1 MKQKVIAGFP
11 ATGKSYFKGYV
22 EGSCYAPQGY
32 CEDSDSSHFPK
43 DNFPDNYIKHIK
55 DLINKG
61 TDIIFVST
69 HKEVRESLVKE
80 GIDFYL
86 VYPKRD
92 LKQEY
97 LKRYKERGSSEAF
110 IKLMDDN
117 WDVFLS
123 QLENQKNCTHIVLDS
138 NEFMYSK
145 F

>member
-55 DLINKG
+55 GLISKG

-69 HKEVRESLVKE
+69 HKEVREALVKE

-86 VYPKRD
+86 VYPKRE

-97 LKRYKERGSSEAF
+97 LNRYRERGSSEAF

-123 QLENQKNCTHIVLDS
+123 QLENQKNCTHVVLDS